1 MTDDLDLAVVCG
13 ILRDL
18 QRDHREEPFFAELF
32 AVRGPGFLAAS
43 SAVSADRL
51 TPVSVD
57 HITGAWDGLVALLGV
72 DRGIEVED
80 LEDLLDAS
88 PTYPG

>member
-1 MTDDLDLAVVCG
+1 MPDDLDLAVVCE

-32 AVRGPGFLAAS
+32 AVSGPGFLAAS
-43 SAVSADRL
+43 SAVGVDRL
-51 TPVSVD
+51 TPISVG

-72 DRGIEVED
+72 PRDLEVED
-80 LEDLLDAS
+80 LEQLLDDS
-88 PTYPG
+88 PVYDG